1 VARLLVNGEVFLKME
16 EWRVFGSN
24 IGAMGSYTLR
34 VIIGME
40 NTRGIGCLIM
50 VTMTLLEY
58 TKMM

>member
-40 NTRGIGCLIM
+40 NTRGTGSI
-50 VTMTLLEY
+50 T
-58 TKMM
+58 